1 MPRNANKGPAADRQ
15 PRETEVTLS
24 AVGLGAAGVLSRIA
38 RLRRVGDYTLAP
50 RPAQRIRDH
59 YLDTPARALAAK
71 RLALRIRDI
80 GHQQWL
86 TLKGPAHVTAYHA
99 IERLEIDTPWSA
111 AALQALVD
119 ELASF
124 GVRLGGARPARCG
137 DGALEVA
144 ASLGLAPIHQQLTHR
159 RVRHI
164 DLHQKDA
171 HGGVAELALDTV
183 LYRLDGAQYRHYEVE
198 IEAKG
203 KHSAQALPVIA
214 QAMMA
219 RYPAE
224 LRIWYRST
232 LATARALRTLQASGD
247 YVALHDRDAGMH
259 VRAYEQ
265 IERFLRGSARAG
277 SG

>member
-1 MPRNANKGPAADRQ
+1 MI
-15 PRETEVTLS
+15 
-24 AVGLGAAGVLSRIA
+24 AVGHRAAGVLRQIA
-38 RLRRVGDYTLAP
+38 RLRRVGNYCLAP
-50 RPAQRIRDH
+50 RPAQRIGDH
-59 YLDTPARALAAK
+59 YLDTPTGALAAK

-80 GHQQWL
+80 AHQQWL

-99 IERLEIDTPWSA
+99 IERLEIETPWSA

-124 GVRLGGARPARCG
+124 GVRLRGARSTLCG

-144 ASLGLAPIHQQLTHR
+144 ASLGLAPIHQHITHR
-159 RVRHI
+159 RLRDI
-164 DLHQKDA
+164 SLHQKDA
-171 HGGVAELALDTV
+171 HAVVAELALDTV
-183 LYRLDGAQYRHYEVE
+183 LYRSDGAHYRHYEVE

-203 KHSAQALPVIA
+203 EHSAQALQAIA
-214 QAMMA
+214 QALMA

-224 LRIWYRST
+224 LRIWYHSK
-232 LATARALRTLQASGD
+232 LATALALRALHATGD

-265 IERFLRGSARAG
+265 VDRFLRGSARAG